1 MLPIETADTQSSLC
15 CELLGFGS
23 VTIKSFE
30 VWSGDRDNTRELEL
44 SVASHEFGLAFG
56 NLGDCSTVSGTD
68 PES

>member
-44 SVASHEFGLAFG
+44 NVASNEFGLAFG
-56 NLGDCSTVSGTD
+56 ALGGGFMVSGPD